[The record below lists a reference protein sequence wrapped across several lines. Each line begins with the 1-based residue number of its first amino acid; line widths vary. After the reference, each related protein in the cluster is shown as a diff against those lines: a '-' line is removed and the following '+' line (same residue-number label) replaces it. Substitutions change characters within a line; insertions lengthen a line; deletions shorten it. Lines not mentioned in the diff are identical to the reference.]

1 MVEGGFPFLGAG
13 SHCQLGE
20 LSQKADLGKGQARWV
35 AEQTCAHHSLPG
47 EGGGWALDFYED
59 SFTDAHWA
67 PTVCQA
73 LCLCWGSRVSC
84 QRLVPP
90 EAPGLAGLSAE
101 VWVLL
106 REARGAT
113 GNTGKAIY
121 LVLGGQ
127 GSPPREK
134 KSRNSSAEGGVG
146 VRKKRPS
153 CPESS
158 MCGEE
163 GRSAVC
169 SGSCK

>member
-1 MVEGGFPFLGAG
+1 MSGRTNMCPSLSPAGGGG
-13 SHCQLGE
+13 GE
-20 LSQKADLGKGQARWV
+20 ER
-35 AEQTCAHHSLPG
+35 
-47 EGGGWALDFYED
+47 GGWALDFYED
-59 SFTDAHWA
+59 SFTNAHWA
-67 PTVCQA
+67 PTMCQA
-73 LCLCWGSRVSC
+73 LCPYWGSRVSC
-84 QRLVPP
+84 HRLSPP
-90 EAPGLAGLSAE
+90 EAPGLAGLRTE
-101 VWVLL
+101 VWALL
-106 REARGAT
+106 REVRGAT

-121 LVLGGQ
+121 LDLGGQ

-134 KSRNSSAEGGVG
+134 KSRNASAEGGVG